1 MFPGDFDAGML
12 LMEKNELGFEC
23 WPGEGRALRVGLVMD
38 TAAFL
43 QNLLGIF
50 VLSQEWQQLL
60 GTPGREGGSTTSVMR
75 M

>member
-12 LMEKNELGFEC
+12 LMEKNGLGFEC
-23 WPGEGRALRVGLVMD
+23 WPGEGHAMMD